1 MPGAPSFIALDW
13 GTSSLRAWRFGESPN
28 PQEKREFPW
37 GIMKL
42 PSQAATREDAFHD
55 TFLRVCGDW
64 LAQTPCPVLACGML
78 GSAQGWQPAAYLP
91 CPVTLEGLAKQL
103 TPVIHQQQTML
114 HIIPGVIK
122 EGEMPEVMRGEETQ
136 IFGAISME
144 PSLQNAIH
152 QGLPVLIGL
161 PGTHAKWAVVE
172 NNTITDFR
180 TFMTGELFDVL
191 SRHSILG
198 ATMHPGD
205 EPHWDAFTHGLTAAQ
220 EHHQTGLLS
229 TLFSTRSRLLT
240 SNLTSSSQGDYLSGL
255 LIGHELCGLASS
267 LLRDL
272 PATTPIALI
281 GSANLNSRYSQAFS
295 HVFPD
300 RQIHAIPNATEQ
312 GLWRIAHAAG
322 LLSTNARE
330 CTHAI

>member
-64 LAQTPCPVLACGML
+64 LAQTPCPVLAGGML
-78 GSAQGWQPAAYLP
+78 GSAQGWQSAAYLP

-136 IFGAISME
+136 IFGAISML
-144 PSLQNAIH
+144 SLIH
-152 QGLPVLIGL
+152 I
-161 PGTHAKWAVVE
+161 
-172 NNTITDFR
+172 
-180 TFMTGELFDVL
+180 
-191 SRHSILG
+191 
-198 ATMHPGD
+198 
-205 EPHWDAFTHGLTAAQ
+205 
-220 EHHQTGLLS
+220 
-229 TLFSTRSRLLT
+229 
-240 SNLTSSSQGDYLSGL
+240 
-255 LIGHELCGLASS
+255 
-267 LLRDL
+267 
-272 PATTPIALI
+272 
-281 GSANLNSRYSQAFS
+281 
-295 HVFPD
+295 
-300 RQIHAIPNATEQ
+300 
-312 GLWRIAHAAG
+312 
-322 LLSTNARE
+322 
-330 CTHAI
+330 

>member
-1 MPGAPSFIALDW
+1 
-13 GTSSLRAWRFGESPN
+13 
-28 PQEKREFPW
+28 
-37 GIMKL
+37 MKL
-42 PSQAATREDAFHD
+42 PSRQQHVRTLSTIRFYVSAATGWHKPHARY
-55 TFLRVCGDW
+55 W
-64 LAQTPCPVLACGML
+64 LAACSAVRKGGNQQLIYLAR
-78 GSAQGWQPAAYLP
+78 S
-91 CPVTLEGLAKQL
+91 LEGLAKQL

-144 PSLQNAIH
+144 PALQNAIH
-152 QGLPVLIGL
+152 QGMPVLIGL

-281 GSANLNSRYSQAFS
+281 GSANLNSRYSQAFN
-295 HVFPD
+295 HVFPTD
-300 RQIHAIPNATEQ
+300 RYTPFPMPLNRDYGESPTLP
-312 GLWRIAHAAG
+312 GYCPPTPG
-322 LLSTNARE
+322 NVPMPFNTLLQKPV
-330 CTHAI
+330 

>member
-28 PQEKREFPW
+28 PQENVNSL

-78 GSAQGWQPAAYLP
+78 GSAQGWQSAAYLP

-144 PSLQNAIH
+144 PALQNAIH
-152 QGLPVLIGL
+152 QGMPVLIGL

-300 RQIHAIPNATEQ
+300 RQIHAIPNATEH

>member
-152 QGLPVLIGL
+152 QGMTVLIGL

-205 EPHWDAFTHGLTAAQ
+205 ELHWDAFTHGLTAAQ

-267 LLRDL
+267 LLRD
-272 PATTPIALI
+272 
-281 GSANLNSRYSQAFS
+281 
-295 HVFPD
+295 
-300 RQIHAIPNATEQ
+300 
-312 GLWRIAHAAG
+312 
-322 LLSTNARE
+322 
-330 CTHAI
+330 

>member
-1 MPGAPSFIALDW
+1 M
-13 GTSSLRAWRFGESPN
+13 
-28 PQEKREFPW
+28 
-37 GIMKL
+37 
-42 PSQAATREDAFHD
+42 
-55 TFLRVCGDW
+55 GD
-64 LAQTPCPVLACGML
+64 
-78 GSAQGWQPAAYLP
+78 
-91 CPVTLEGLAKQL
+91 
-103 TPVIHQQQTML
+103 
-114 HIIPGVIK
+114 
-122 EGEMPEVMRGEETQ
+122 
-136 IFGAISME
+136 F
-144 PSLQNAIH
+144 
-152 QGLPVLIGL
+152 
-161 PGTHAKWAVVE
+161 
-172 NNTITDFR
+172 
-180 TFMTGELFDVL
+180 FDVL
-191 SRHSILG
+191 PRHSILG

-300 RQIHAIPNATEQ
+300 RQIHAIPNATEH

>member
-1 MPGAPSFIALDW
+1 
-13 GTSSLRAWRFGESPN
+13 
-28 PQEKREFPW
+28 
-37 GIMKL
+37 
-42 PSQAATREDAFHD
+42 
-55 TFLRVCGDW
+55 
-64 LAQTPCPVLACGML
+64 
-78 GSAQGWQPAAYLP
+78 
-91 CPVTLEGLAKQL
+91 
-103 TPVIHQQQTML
+103 ML

-144 PSLQNAIH
+144 PALQNAIH
-152 QGLPVLIGL
+152 QGAPPNAIHQGMPVLIGL

-300 RQIHAIPNATEQ
+300 RQIHAIPNATEH